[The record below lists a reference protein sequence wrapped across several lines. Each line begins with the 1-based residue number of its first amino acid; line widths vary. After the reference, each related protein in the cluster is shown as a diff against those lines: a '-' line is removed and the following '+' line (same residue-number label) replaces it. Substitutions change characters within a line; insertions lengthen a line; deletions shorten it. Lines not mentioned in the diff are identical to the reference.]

1 MPTQNIPGIE
11 PIVVQAIEN
20 LFPNIGDQK
29 YAFNYVLAVKELG
42 RVYRDPRLLLALLSY
57 SNGKIEKLID
67 PNSQTIRDGRF
78 MIEEILSIFPKM
90 EDAERWVKEG
100 YSWVLPDALQSIHKE
115 FGFMFEQGYEVYS
128 AKDDPNA
135 GWPVWEVILQK
146 QDLFVRLYAERGVLE
161 DLSFRT
167 TAQPPDEFTDII
179 VVVHALTGKQWVPS
193 ISNRTKSYADLLRK
207 HIDKIEAYFGGESV
221 KIRDSI
227 RTAKK
232 EYRQAITPKQEK
244 IIPILHYPLMAMIFL
259 LLAGFL
265 TTLYMVLLDR
275 LFFAL
280 SIDADIYRTG
290 IPIVA
295 ILLAIGTILVFRRLR
310 A

>member
-1 MPTQNIPGIE
+1 
-11 PIVVQAIEN
+11 
-20 LFPNIGDQK
+20 
-29 YAFNYVLAVKELG
+29 
-42 RVYRDPRLLLALLSY
+42 VYRDPRLLLALLSY
-57 SNGKIEKLID
+57 SHGKTEKLID
-67 PNSQTIRDGRF
+67 PDSQTMRDGRF

-90 EDAERWVKEG
+90 EDAERWVREG
-100 YSWVLPDALQSIHKE
+100 YSWVLPDALKSIHKD

-135 GWPVWEVILQK
+135 GWPVWEIILRK
-146 QDLFVRLYAERGVLE
+146 RDLFVRLYAERGVLE

-167 TAQPPDEFTDII
+167 STQPPDEFTDII
-179 VVVHALTGKQWVPS
+179 VVVYALTGKQWVPG
-193 ISNRTKSYADLLRK
+193 ISNRTQSYADLLRK
-207 HIDKIEAYFGGESV
+207 HLDKIEAYFAGESV

-227 RTAKK
+227 RNAKK
-232 EYRQAITPKQEK
+232 EYGQAITPKPEK

-275 LFFAL
+275 LFSAL
-280 SIDADIYRTG
+280 SADIYRSG

-295 ILLAIGTILVFRRLR
+295 LLLAIGTILVFRKLR